1 MNFLAHCF
9 LSCDNEEQ
17 LVGNFLT
24 DYIGNLP
31 ITGYSQGIQDGI
43 LLHRKIDSY
52 TDSHPEVLKGTRRLY
67 PYHHKYAPVVI
78 DIFYDYLLAQN
89 WEKYSDITLEAFT
102 QNTYRTLE
110 KYRHIMPER
119 LQQRLPLMIKD
130 DWLYRYGMEAGIKY
144 TFSRVQKRISKPDH
158 LEGAWESLQ
167 RDYKALDHE
176 FNHILPGYHPI
187 CKRLL
192 FVLKKGSG

>member
-9 LSCDNEEQ
+9 LSCESEEL

-24 DYIGNLP
+24 DYIGNMP
-31 ITGYSQGIQDGI
+31 ITGYTQGVQDGI
-43 LLHRKIDSY
+43 LMHRKIDTY

-89 WEKYSDITLEAFT
+89 WEKYSDMPLEAFT
-102 QNTYRTLE
+102 QATYRSLE
-110 KYRHIMPER
+110 KYQDIMPER

-130 DWLYRYGMEAGIKY
+130 DWLYRYGTEGGIKY
-144 TFSRVQKRISKPDH
+144 TFSRVQKRISKPTH
-158 LEGAWESLQ
+158 LDGAWESLQ
-167 RDYKALDHE
+167 RDYDQLNEE
-176 FNHILPGYHPI
+176 FN
-187 CKRLL
+187 L
-192 FVLKKGSG
+192 FFPDIIQYVQAYCHR